1 MPGDP
6 VLRALLN
13 GDWLARLVFELLP
26 VMLDLA
32 DLFDHAG
39 AEQGVLID
47 EGDAH
52 QIVALLASAPGYHAG
67 IARLIAQQR
76 DAQLDRGAATKAP

>member
-6 VLRALLN
+6 VLRALLDGN
-13 GDWLARLVFELLP
+13 WLARLVFELLP

-39 AEQGVLID
+39 AE
-47 EGDAH
+47 
-52 QIVALLASAPGYHAG
+52 
-67 IARLIAQQR
+67 
-76 DAQLDRGAATKAP
+76 

>member
-6 VLRALLN
+6 VLRALLD

-32 DLFDHAG
+32 DLFDHAR
-39 AEQGVLID
+39 AEQGVLVD

-52 QIVALLASAPGYHAG
+52 QIVTLLASAPGHYAW